1 MTKETSKKGS
11 KAAQTKEKAK
21 ANQDIQPQG
30 MDMER
35 ALVLDTVRVTEQ
47 AAIAASRVA
56 GKGDSDLVDQAG
68 VDAMRRILNE
78 LAIDGEIVIG
88 EGERDE
94 APMLYIGEQV
104 GICLLYTSDA
114 ADD

>member
-1 MTKETSKKGS
+1 MSNSQKSP
-11 KAAQTKEKAK
+11 APKEKVSKFRPPKKLKQA
-21 ANQDIQPQG
+21 

-68 VDAMRRILNE
+68 VDAMRRVLNE
-78 LAIDGEIVIG
+78 LHIDGEIVTV
-88 EGERDE
+88 R
-94 APMLYIGEQV
+94 ASVMKRR
-104 GICLLYTSDA
+104 CST
-114 ADD
+114 